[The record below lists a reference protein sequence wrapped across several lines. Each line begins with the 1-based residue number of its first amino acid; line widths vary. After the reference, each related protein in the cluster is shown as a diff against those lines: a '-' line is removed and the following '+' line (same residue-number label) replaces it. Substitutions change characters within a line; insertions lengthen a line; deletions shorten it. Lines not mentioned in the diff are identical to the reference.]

1 MTVCRDE
8 PIIFD
13 GIIPIQYK
21 PHIKKYFFIIG
32 FVIEPTI
39 NIILKFTFLMK
50 NDNNKLTK
58 LTKIYKAKYKFKA
71 NKTDL

>member
-1 MTVCRDE
+1 ML
-8 PIIFD
+8 
-13 GIIPIQYK
+13 
-21 PHIKKYFFIIG
+21 FIIG